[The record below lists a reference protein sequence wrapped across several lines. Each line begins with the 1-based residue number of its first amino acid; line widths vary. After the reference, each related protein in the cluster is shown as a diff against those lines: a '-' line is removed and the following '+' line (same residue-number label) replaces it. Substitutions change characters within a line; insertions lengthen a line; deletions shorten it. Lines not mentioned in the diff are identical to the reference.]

1 MYTYTIHIN
10 FYISLEWNPLRYHHL
25 KIGTPV
31 RSDAVTQQKK
41 NGKSH
46 LDDHNLDPKLSQN
59 LHGIAKLQYEAC
71 SLSFVHSFRGSWVSR
86 QLWAKH
92 RQKPSALENAQKVYT
107 RMFHL
112 WKRYWNMETLQG
124 MQRCSISMM
133 GTSITAPLLAH
144 PGKVPIQHQAGGN
157 TFLPGSSRHLRS
169 MQSLASTAHTQSLP
183 GHAMHWHLLFP
194 LVSQDL
200 SDIPDISG
208 YTPPLQLNAQ

>member
-1 MYTYTIHIN
+1 MKSFAIPPPENRNTG
-10 FYISLEWNPLRYHHL
+10 
-25 KIGTPV
+25 KIR
-31 RSDAVTQQKK
+31 RSDTAKK

-112 WKRYWNMETLQG
+112 
-124 MQRCSISMM
+124 
-133 GTSITAPLLAH
+133 
-144 PGKVPIQHQAGGN
+144 
-157 TFLPGSSRHLRS
+157 
-169 MQSLASTAHTQSLP
+169 
-183 GHAMHWHLLFP
+183 
-194 LVSQDL
+194 
-200 SDIPDISG
+200 
-208 YTPPLQLNAQ
+208 

>member
-1 MYTYTIHIN
+1 MKSFAIPPPENRNTG
-10 FYISLEWNPLRYHHL
+10 
-25 KIGTPV
+25 KIR
-31 RSDAVTQQKK
+31 RSDTAKK

-46 LDDHNLDPKLSQN
+46 LDDHNLDPELSQN

-200 SDIPDISG
+200 
-208 YTPPLQLNAQ
+208 